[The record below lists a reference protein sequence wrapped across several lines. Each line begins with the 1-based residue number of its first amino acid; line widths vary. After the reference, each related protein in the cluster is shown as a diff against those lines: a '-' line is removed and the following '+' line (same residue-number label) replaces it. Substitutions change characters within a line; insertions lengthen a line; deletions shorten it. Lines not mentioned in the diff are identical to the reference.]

1 MSATDVPAEARGV
14 GYLLA
19 EGGQPVR
26 CKAYYLD
33 DDTMH
38 TIAVRGAQLRNRR
51 PGPHGLAA

>member
-1 MSATDVPAEARGV
+1 VPAEARGV

-19 EGGQPVR
+19 EGGTPVR

-33 DDTMH
+33 DDTIH
-38 TIAVRGAQLRNRR
+38 TIAARGALLRGRR